1 MEIDYNDFDFDSLRS
16 DLEDYFTSAYF
27 IVSPL
32 AIKELSEVED
42 ASEIELIQIAQ
53 KNGFNLNNYIKFYRR

>member
-1 MEIDYNDFDFDSLRS
+1 MEIDYNDFDFDSLRN

-42 ASEIELIQIAQ
+42 ASEIELIKIAQ
-53 KNGFNLNNYIKFYRR
+53 NNGFNLNNYIKFYRR